1 MEDDLHAAAIEEA
14 YALIEAAQG
23 EIGLAEIDAAAVRL
37 ARPAW
42 GDVRLLL
49 SFARSLAVMEAG
61 GDDSEHIRAMIEQ
74 AAELD
79 EPALTAL
86 ALAASAGRRAASKHP
101 LDLAGSA
108 ASPLVRAVGLLDH
121 AGGPKAHR
129 VSAFIELGCVSHT
142 LGLWELA
149 IEHYDQADHALA
161 EQPSPALRGRPDR
174 TSQRQSIVLAI
185 NRIELV
191 ADWACAHAMIG
202 DWEAAAT
209 RAATAFPTA
218 PAPVAEPAPV
228 AVAGP
233 APVAGSAPVAVAGL
247 MPVAGSAPVA
257 VAGPAPGEGIE
268 PFTDDWPPSWAEQY
282 RGHLHLLSALAGI
295 EAPPVTGTIG
305 EFVTLLAAVI
315 RGTVRVDDPE
325 SLVPEKVTGVPP
337 HARMLAMR
345 LAAERAGA
353 PEIALRYADEQAT
366 LRWNDRLHRVANVR
380 SAIAV
385 ERRRRE
391 HDQLRL
397 DLLTDELTG
406 LANRR
411 GYHAYVDD
419 HARDAGAYAVLM
431 VDVDHFKGVNDGFGH
446 DVGDL
451 VLARIAGIL
460 GEHVR
465 QGDLAA
471 RLGGDEFVVILADM
485 PDGIPAQRAQQIVDA
500 VRGFTWRDLAAGLSV
515 SVSIGVHHGGGAEL
529 PGLLTGADRNLYHAK
544 NRGRGQAVTH

>member
-1 MEDDLHAAAIEEA
+1 MEDEVHAAAIEEA

-61 GDDSEHIRAMIEQ
+61 GDDSDHIRAMIEQ

-86 ALAASAGRRAASKHP
+86 ALAASAGRLAASKHP

-129 VSAFIELGCVSHT
+129 ASAFIELGCVSHT

-149 IEHYDQADHALA
+149 IEYYDQADQALA
-161 EQPSPALRGRPDR
+161 EPPPPALRGRPDR
-174 TSQRQSIVLAI
+174 TSQRQRIVLAI

-202 DWEAAAT
+202 DWDAAAA
-209 RAATAFPTA
+209 RAVTAFPA
-218 PAPVAEPAPV
+218 SAGPGAVAVAEPGALAVVGPGSLAV
-228 AVAGP
+228 VGPGALAVVEPGSPAVAGP
-233 APVAGSAPVAVAGL
+233 AS
-247 MPVAGSAPVA
+247 
-257 VAGPAPGEGIE
+257 GEGAE
-268 PFTDDWPPSWAEQY
+268 LRTDEWPPSWAEQY
-282 RGHLHLLSALAGI
+282 RGHLHLLAALAGI
-295 EAPPVTGTIG
+295 EAPAVTGRIG
-305 EFVTLLAAVI
+305 EFTLLLAAVI

-419 HARDAGAYAVLM
+419 HARDAGGYAVLM

-451 VLARIAGIL
+451 VLARIAAIL
-460 GEHVR
+460 GDHVR
-465 QGDLAA
+465 PGDLAA

-485 PDGIPAQRAQQIVDA
+485 PDGIPIQRAQQIVDA
-500 VRGFTWRDLAAGLSV
+500 VRAFPWRDLAAGLSV

-529 PGLLTGADRNLYHAK
+529 PGLLAGADRNLYHAK
-544 NRGRGQAVTH
+544 NQGRGRAVTH